1 MLEYIWLI
9 PVLPLVGFIINGII
23 GFRIKKHIVSLIG
36 CGTVFLSFLIA
47 LLLFREFILLDHEQ
61 RFFQK
66 ILYTWV
72 SSGSFNAAFGFQLD
86 PLSAVM
92 SLVVTGVGFIIH
104 VYSIG
109 YMGHDP
115 GYPRYFAF
123 LNLFMFS
130 MLILILA
137 NNFLLLFVGWEAVG
151 LCSYLLIG
159 FWYEKKSA
167 ADAGKKAFIVNRVG
181 DFGFIIGVILIFYT
195 FGTVEFKG
203 VFEKIPEMIKAG
215 AIDPFLL
222 TIICLLLFTGATG
235 KSAQIPLYVWL
246 PDAMEGPT
254 PVSALIHAATM
265 VTAGV
270 YMVSRSCIIFA
281 YAPYALDIV
290 AFIGALTALLAAS
303 IGLVQNDIKRVL
315 AYSTISQI
323 GYMFL
328 ACGVGAFAAGIFHLT
343 THAFFKALLF
353 LGAGSVMHAIEGE
366 TDITKMGG
374 LKEKMPVTHITF
386 LIGALAIAG
395 IFPFAG
401 FFSKDAILAAAFERN
416 PYLWFMGIFGAMLT
430 SFYMF
435 RVVFLTFY
443 GESRVPHEISHH
455 IHESPPVML
464 IPLITLGIL
473 SIIGGFIGIPMIEG
487 GDRIGEF
494 LDPVFHH
501 ATSILGKA
509 HHGDFLIEAML
520 IFVSLIIALAGIYLA
535 VMFYLKRTYLP
546 ENIQKRFPSAYRLI
560 FNKYYVD
567 EIYDYLFVNSI
578 KSFSIWLWEFI
589 DTVIIDGA
597 VNGIAYLTRRIGS
610 MVRRIQTGFVQSYAL
625 SIIIG
630 AFVILAYY
638 LFRIRM

>member
-9 PVLPLVGFIINGII
+9 PVLPLIGFIINGLI

-47 LLLFREFILLDHEQ
+47 LLLFREFILLDPEQ

-66 ILYTWV
+66 IIYTWV
-72 SSGSFNAAFGFQLD
+72 SSGSFNAPFGFQLD

-203 VFEKIPEMIKAG
+203 VFEKLPGMIKAG
-215 AIDPFLL
+215 SIDPFLL

-281 YAPYALDIV
+281 YAPYALDVV
-290 AFIGALTALLAAS
+290 AFIGALTALFAAS

-386 LIGALAIAG
+386 LVGALAIAG

-401 FFSKDAILAAAFERN
+401 FFSKDAILAGAFERSLF
-416 PYLWFMGIFGAMLT
+416 LWFMGIFGAILT

-509 HHGDFLIEAML
+509 HHEEFLIEAML

-630 AFVILAYY
+630 AFVIMAYY

>member
-1 MLEYIWLI
+1 MIEYIWLI
-9 PVLPLVGFIINGII
+9 PLFPLIGFIINGII
-23 GFRIKKHIVSLIG
+23 GFKINKTLVSLIG
-36 CGTVFLSFLIA
+36 CGTVFLSFLLSIFA
-47 LLLFREFILLDHEQ
+47 FRELILLDPQH

-66 ILYTWV
+66 IIYTWV
-72 SSGSFNAAFGFQLD
+72 SSGSFNASFGFQLD

-92 SLVVTGVGFIIH
+92 TLVVTGVGFVIH
-104 VYSIG
+104 VYSVG
-109 YMGHDP
+109 YMEHDP

-130 MLILILA
+130 MLILVLA

-167 ADAGKKAFIVNRVG
+167 SDAGKKAFIVNRVG
-181 DFGFIIGVILIFYT
+181 DFGFIIGVILIFTT
-195 FGTVEFKG
+195 FGTVEFRG
-203 VFEKIPEMIKAG
+203 VFEKLSEMINAG
-215 AIDPFLL
+215 SIDPYLL
-222 TIICLLLFTGATG
+222 TVICLLLFTGATG

-270 YMVSRSCIIFA
+270 YMVSRSCILFA
-281 YAPYALDIV
+281 SAPYILDIV
-290 AFIGALTALLAAS
+290 AFVGALTAIFSAS

-315 AYSTISQI
+315 AYSTISQL

-374 LKEKMPVTHITF
+374 LKEKMPITHMTF
-386 LIGALAIAG
+386 LIGSLAIAG

-401 FFSKDAILAAAFERN
+401 FFSKDAILAGAFERN
-416 PYLWFMGIFGAMLT
+416 SYLWLMGILGALLT
-430 SFYMF
+430 AFYMF
-435 RVVFLTFY
+435 RLVFLTFY
-443 GESRVPHEISHH
+443 GECRVPHEMRHH
-455 IHESPPVML
+455 IHESPPVMT
-464 IPLITLGIL
+464 IPLIILGIL
-473 SIIGGFIGIPMIEG
+473 SVIGGFIGIPVVEG
-487 GDRIGEF
+487 GNRIGEF
-494 LDPVFHH
+494 LNPVFHE
-501 ATSILGKA
+501 AVQILGKA
-509 HHGDFLIEAML
+509 HHEEVIREIILMV
-520 IFVSLIIALAGIYLA
+520 VSLLIALIGIWIA
-535 VMFYLKRTYLP
+535 VMFYLRKTYLP
-546 ENIQKRFPSAYRLI
+546 GYAQEKFPFLYRLI

-567 EIYDYLFVNSI
+567 ELYEFLFVNSI
-578 KSFSIWLWEFI
+578 KSFGMWLWEFV

-597 VNGIAYLTRRIGS
+597 VNGIAYLTRGFGRI
-610 MVRRIQTGFVQSYAL
+610 VRRIQTGFVQGYAL

-630 AFVILAYY
+630 LFVILAYY
-638 LFRIRM
+638 LFRMRI